1 MSGTFAKLTIAGA
14 DTSTML
20 LLTDGTVLGQQREG
34 RDWYLLRPDEN
45 GQYEFSTWEY
55 LNSMTHA
62 RLYYAS
68 AVLADGRVMV
78 MGGEYSTEGD
88 DTNTGE
94 IYDPNHPEQGW
105 QEVVFMTDQARWKS
119 IGDAPSCVLSDG
131 TLLLGSID
139 DRRTVLFDPRTGAW
153 IEGPDKEDESSE
165 ETWTLLRDGSV
176 LTVECSNTPKAERYV
191 PGQGGKLAYW
201 TSAGQISDLVETSS
215 KEIGPAILLPD
226 TQGLVFVIGATGR
239 TAFYALPG
247 PGRPDTWMAGPSFP
261 LAKDLPPVL
270 GAARPDPQT
279 RIGAKD
285 APACLLPNGRVLCAV
300 GPVNGAKGD
309 YLPPTYLFE
318 MDWLTQPPTLSHVGG
333 PIAETAPFQ
342 WRMLLLP
349 SGKVLLSNGTADLY
363 LYDPDTKAGA
373 PSWGPEIIDPK
384 SATVIQNGQP
394 FVLKGKRLNGMSQ
407 AVCYGDDAQMAT
419 NYPLVCIK
427 NRTTSHLRYCRTY
440 DHSTMAIA
448 TGDTVVTTKVLPLDL
463 ELGASDLFV
472 VANGIHS
479 EPVAVTIV

>member
-165 ETWTLLRDGSV
+165 ETWTLLRYGSV

-226 TQGLVFVIGATGR
+226 TQGLVFVIGAT
-239 TAFYALPG
+239 
-247 PGRPDTWMAGPSFP
+247 
-261 LAKDLPPVL
+261 
-270 GAARPDPQT
+270 
-279 RIGAKD
+279 D

-349 SGKVLLSNGTADLY
+349 SGKVLLSNGTAHLY

-373 PSWGPEIIDPK
+373 PSWGP
-384 SATVIQNGQP
+384 
-394 FVLKGKRLNGMSQ
+394 
-407 AVCYGDDAQMAT
+407 
-419 NYPLVCIK
+419 
-427 NRTTSHLRYCRTY
+427 
-440 DHSTMAIA
+440 
-448 TGDTVVTTKVLPLDL
+448 
-463 ELGASDLFV
+463 
-472 VANGIHS
+472 
-479 EPVAVTIV
+479 